1 MLERTTLRRYRL
13 ALEYDGTNF
22 SGWQKQADARTVQG
36 DLLKAAARVFGDTP
50 MDIQGCGR
58 TDAGVH
64 ALEYVA
70 HLEVASALGPQEVS
84 RLLDETLPKDM
95 AVRTVEDAD
104 PRFHARHSCIA
115 RSYVYQLRNRKS
127 AFGKRYSWWI
137 HEAMNLAAMQRAGT
151 VLTGMHDFAAFAEKQ
166 ELKKSTKV
174 MVHQVRL
181 LTDGELLRVR
191 VVGSHFLWHMVRRMV
206 GVLVEVGCGRLPEQ
220 EVAALLHTPSD
231 IPFNHTAP
239 AAGLF
244 FEKAFYTEKELER
257 FLDEDTRHNEPTS
270 DLISFF
276 KKSPLS
282 HINLDLT
289 RDKSS
294 SRDIEL

>member
-1 MLERTTLRRYRL
+1 MIGKTNLRRYRL
-13 ALEYDGTNF
+13 TLEYDGTNF
-22 SGWQKQADARTVQG
+22 SGWQKQPDARTVQG
-36 DLLKAAARVFGDTP
+36 DLFKVAARIFGDIP
-50 MDIQGCGR
+50 KDIQGCGR

-70 HLEVASALGPQEVS
+70 HLEVASTMSTQELA
-84 RLLDETLPKDM
+84 RMLDETLPKDM
-95 AVRTVEDAD
+95 AVRAVEAAD

-137 HEAMNLAAMQRAGT
+137 HEEMDLPAMQRAGL
-151 VLTGMHDFAAFAEKQ
+151 VMTGMHDFAAFADKQ

-174 MVHQVRL
+174 MIHQVRL
-181 LTDGELLRVR
+181 LRDGELIRAR

-206 GVLVEVGCGRLPEQ
+206 GILVEVGCHRLPEKD
-220 EVAALLHTPSD
+220 VAALLHTSSD

-244 FEKAFYTEKELER
+244 FEKALY
-257 FLDEDTRHNEPTS
+257 DED
-270 DLISFF
+270 
-276 KKSPLS
+276 
-282 HINLDLT
+282 
-289 RDKSS
+289 
-294 SRDIEL
+294 ELAVFLREEAGCSEQIIGLR

>member
-1 MLERTTLRRYRL
+1 MVKKTPFRRYRL
-13 ALEYDGTNF
+13 ILEYDGSNF
-22 SGWQKQADARTVQG
+22 SGWQRQNDARTVQG
-36 DLLKAAARVFGDTP
+36 DLLKAATRALGEIL

-70 HLEVASALGPQEVS
+70 HLEVASTVPAEELA
-84 RLLDETLPKDM
+84 RMLNETLPKDM
-95 AVRTVEDAD
+95 AVRGVEVVD

-137 HEAMNLAAMQRAGT
+137 HEEMDLAAMQRAGT
-151 VLTGMHDFAAFAEKQ
+151 TLVGMHDFAAFADKQ

-181 LTDGELLRVR
+181 LTDGELIRLR

-206 GVLVEVGCGRLPEQ
+206 GVLVEVGCGRLPET
-220 EVAALLHTPSD
+220 EVAALLHIPSD
-231 IPFNHTAP
+231 FPFNHTAP

-244 FEKAFYTEKELER
+244 FEKALYEEDELAR
-257 FLDEDTRHNEPTS
+257 FLRE
-270 DLISFF
+270 
-276 KKSPLS
+276 
-282 HINLDLT
+282 
-289 RDKSS
+289 
-294 SRDIEL
+294 